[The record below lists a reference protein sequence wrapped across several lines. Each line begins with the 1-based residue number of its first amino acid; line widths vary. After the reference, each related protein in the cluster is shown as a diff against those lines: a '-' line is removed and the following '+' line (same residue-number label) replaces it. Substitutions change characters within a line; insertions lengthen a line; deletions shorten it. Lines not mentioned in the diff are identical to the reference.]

1 MRVILHAERDIE
13 REKALS
19 TRILNQIRI
28 HSNTLGTISKIPF
41 LSSPLSLLWR
51 HHHHHRSV
59 AVYPPSPS
67 SSSPATTHINMST
80 SKFLF
85 RYSLSLLEF
94 STIRIETCTPS
105 LHFPRHRLLSHTSG
119 FKLKSYRQFSRSY
132 GSVQAAVAVDVE
144 SSDDVE
150 EDGVKPTVGDLIWR
164 NTNDDVSSFMKMERR
179 IEPCS
184 SRWFP
189 YLDRFKAGSRFLSSR
204 EVLDAVEPS
213 LMELRK
219 ERFRNVVNNRT
230 YSVCLVVEGLSDA
243 GNVSAVFRSADA
255 LGFQSV
261 HVVSLD
267 SSKRYREHRHVSM
280 GAEKW
285 LDIELWD
292 STEKCFEVLKSRG
305 YRIATTHL
313 GMETVSVY
321 DMDWSC
327 PTAIVVGNEGRGISE
342 EALKLSD
349 MHCSIPMKGMVD
361 SFNVSVASGILMH
374 HAVCDRT
381 KRLGG
386 HGDLTSEEKQILLAE
401 FSLRHSRSSI
411 SIAHE
416 YAKRNVTA
424 SPKL

>member
-1 MRVILHAERDIE
+1 MRGGRSSSEKKYPTIRLSTPSAVILTAE
-13 REKALS
+13 S
-19 TRILNQIRI
+19 S
-28 HSNTLGTISKIPF
+28 HSNTDMSACKFIRRCS
-41 LSSPLSLLWR
+41 LSSLDFS
-51 HHHHHRSV
+51 
-59 AVYPPSPS
+59 
-67 SSSPATTHINMST
+67 TTHI
-80 SKFLF
+80 K
-85 RYSLSLLEF
+85 
-94 STIRIETCTPS
+94 TCTPS
-105 LHFPRHRLLSHTSG
+105 LHFPRHRLLSHSPG
-119 FKLKSYRQFSRSY
+119 FKLRPYGHSSRSY
-132 GSVQAAVAVDVE
+132 GSIQAAVPVE
-144 SSDDVE
+144 STDDSCILAE
-150 EDGVKPTVGDLIWR
+150 EEEEEGDIKRLIWR

-179 IEPCS
+179 TEPQS
-184 SRWFP
+184 NRWFP
-189 YLDRFKAGSRFLSSR
+189 YFDKFKSGTTFLSSR
-204 EVLDAVEPS
+204 EVLDAVDPS

-219 ERFRNVVNNRT
+219 ERFTNVVNNRT
-230 YSVCLVVEGLSDA
+230 YSVCMVVEGLSDP

-267 SSKRYREHRHVSM
+267 SRKRYREHRHISM

-292 STEKCFEVLKSRG
+292 SAEECFKVLRSRG
-305 YRIATTHL
+305 YRIATTHV
-313 GMETVSVY
+313 GMKTVSIY

-342 EALKLSD
+342 EALKMSD

-381 KRLGG
+381 SRLGG

-401 FSLRHSRSSI
+401 FSLRHSRSSV

-416 YAKRNVTA
+416 YAKR
-424 SPKL
+424 KG